1 MIRKREDDVAL
12 MFCVRQS
19 TPRRR
24 PCAFAT
30 KPLSSLISTIFVVFL
45 NLALAPTN
53 PANAQITRDSSRP
66 LSKASSTY
74 RIDDI
79 GELPTIA
86 ADVTVSLNRKG
97 DVAYWTRTNGL
108 VSAAVWNNGHSTL
121 IDKMSGYPNMI
132 SHAINGRGDV
142 GGWMN
147 TGGNLVDNLSTT
159 QGFVRRGDHIEIVR
173 GLGGRDSRVLSLNDK
188 DVLVGAAN
196 TANGARHAFV
206 ILNSSTSDLGT
217 LPSGTSSAAFA
228 INNSDVIAGAAD
240 FDGKVNHAVSW
251 THLKI
256 MDLGTLPLGAGSS
269 ARAIN
274 DRGQIVG
281 FSDTP
286 DGVHAFLYTDGA
298 MRDLGTLGS
307 DPSKA
312 SGVNN
317 HGEVVGASN
326 VTNSKRHAFL
336 WRKGQMTDLNDF
348 LPAGT
353 PWVLQDA
360 FSIND
365 GGQIVCSARRK
376 GESSHLILLTPQ

>member
-1 MIRKREDDVAL
+1 ML
-12 MFCVRQS
+12 CVEQS

-30 KPLSSLISTIFVVFL
+30 KPLSSLISTIVVVCL

-53 PANAQITRDSSRP
+53 TANAQLTRDSSPP
-66 LSKASSTY
+66 LSKPVSTY

-79 GELPTIA
+79 GELPIIA

-97 DVAYWTRTNGL
+97 DVAYWTRTNDL
-108 VSAAVWNNGHSTL
+108 VYAAVWNNGHSTL
-121 IDKMSGYPNMI
+121 IDKMPGYPNMI
-132 SHAINGRGDV
+132 SHAINGSGDV

-147 TGGNLVDNLSTT
+147 TGGNLVDSLSTT
-159 QGFVRRGDHIEIVR
+159 QGFVRHGEHIQIVP
-173 GLGGRDSRVLSLNDK
+173 GLGGRDSRVLSVNDK
-188 DVLVGAAN
+188 DVVVGTAN
-196 TANGARHAFV
+196 TADGARHAFV
-206 ILNSSTSDLGT
+206 ISKSRTSDLGT
-217 LPSGTSSAAFA
+217 LPSGKSSAAFA

-240 FDGKVNHAVSW
+240 VDGKVNHAVSW

-256 MDLGTLPLGAGSS
+256 VDLGTLPHGAGSS

-317 HGEVVGASN
+317 HGDVVGASN
-326 VTNSKRHAFL
+326 ITNSKRHAFL
-336 WRKGQMTDLNDF
+336 WRQGRMTDLNDF

-365 GGQIVCSARRK
+365 GGQIACSARRK
-376 GESSHLILLTPQ
+376 GEPAHFVLLTPQ

>member
-1 MIRKREDDVAL
+1 

>member
-1 MIRKREDDVAL
+1 VN
-12 MFCVRQS
+12 S
-19 TPRRR
+19 
-24 PCAFAT
+24 
-30 KPLSSLISTIFVVFL
+30 
-45 NLALAPTN
+45 ALAPTDT
-53 PANAQITRDSSRP
+53 ANAQFTRDSSRP
-66 LSKASSTY
+66 LSKPVSTY

-79 GELPTIA
+79 GELPIIA
-86 ADVTVSLNRKG
+86 ADVAVSLNRKG
-97 DVAYWTRTNGL
+97 DVAYWTRINDL
-108 VSAAVWNNGHSTL
+108 VYAAVWNNGHSTL
-121 IDKMSGYPNMI
+121 IDKMPGYPNMI
-132 SHAINGRGDV
+132 SHAINGSGDV

-147 TGGNLVDNLSTT
+147 TGGNLVDSLSTT
-159 QGFVRRGDHIEIVR
+159 QGFVRHGEHIQIVP

-188 DVLVGAAN
+188 DVVVGTAN
-196 TANGARHAFV
+196 TADGARHAFV
-206 ILNSSTSDLGT
+206 ISKSRTSDLGT
-217 LPSGTSSAAFA
+217 LPSGKSSAAFA

-256 MDLGTLPLGAGSS
+256 VDLGTLPHGAGSS

-317 HGEVVGASN
+317 HGDVVGASN
-326 VTNSKRHAFL
+326 ITNSKRHAFL
-336 WRKGQMTDLNDF
+336 WRKGRMTDLNDF

-376 GESSHLILLTPQ
+376 GEPAHFVLLTPQ